1 MTVKEK
7 KILEAF
13 KTALPKMTDREK
25 ERILI
30 MGETIGMVCDSRQ
43 EAELNTGQKG
53 A

>member
-25 ERILI
+25 ERVLI
-30 MGETIGMVCDSRQ
+30 MGETIGMVCDTR
-43 EAELNTGQKG
+43 LGNDLDTGQKG
-53 A
+53 T

>member
-25 ERILI
+25 ERVLI
-30 MGETIGMVCDSRQ
+30 MGETIGMVCDTR
-43 EAELNTGQKG
+43 LGNDLDTRQKG

>member
-1 MTVKEK
+1 MTAKER
-7 KILEAF
+7 KILGAF
-13 KTALPKMTDREK
+13 KAAFPKMTDREK